1 MNKNIRLLSILE
13 DLLVKKQVSVKALA
27 HEYNVS
33 VKSIQNDFQVLNE
46 YFGEK
51 LVKKGDLYTLLEENN
66 ITKVFSS
73 NPQTIKH
80 FLYLIS
86 MIDASFYDEF
96 INEYSHLL
104 KGLKLSS
111 TPIYQVVNSP
121 NENLTRE
128 NRNMLEELEK
138 FIVHRN
144 YISITYSHP
153 NIDTYVYHHSIPLK
167 ILYMKENWYLV
178 ALTTNDIENNSVFK
192 KLRIGFITDIQA
204 SRTEPKHFH
213 SDHVEKL
220 KAEKFLETLQ
230 SPFSDIGVFK
240 YMVTLRVSLQVAR
253 YFKSKKYL
261 KSQRLLKELE
271 NGDVLVQYEITHD
284 MEIIPIVQQW
294 IPFIQV
300 VEPLSLREKIVENIE
315 EFMKGL

>member
-1 MNKNIRLLSILE
+1 MKKNIRLLSILE
-13 DLLVKKQVSVKALA
+13 DLLVTKHVSVKALA
-27 HEYNVS
+27 LKHNVS

-46 YFGEK
+46 YFSEK
-51 LVKKGDLYTLLEENN
+51 LLKQGDCYMLLD
-66 ITKVFSS
+66 TQSMAKLFSS

-96 INEYSHLL
+96 INEYGHLL
-104 KGLKLSS
+104 KGLNLHN
-111 TPIYQVVNSP
+111 TPIYQIINNS
-121 NENLTRE
+121 NENLTKE
-128 NRNMLEELEK
+128 NRKILEQLES
-138 FIVHRN
+138 FIAHRN
-144 YISITYSHP
+144 YIRITYSHE
-153 NIDTYVYHHSIPLK
+153 NMDTYVYHHTIPLK

-178 ALTTNDIENNSVFK
+178 ALTTNDIDNNSVFK

-230 SPFSDIGVFK
+230 SPFSDIGASK

-261 KSQRLLKELE
+261 KSQRVLKELE
-271 NGDVLVQYEITHD
+271 NGDILVQYEITHD

-300 VEPLSLREKIVENIE
+300 VEPLFLREKIVQNIE
-315 EFMKGL
+315 KFMKGV